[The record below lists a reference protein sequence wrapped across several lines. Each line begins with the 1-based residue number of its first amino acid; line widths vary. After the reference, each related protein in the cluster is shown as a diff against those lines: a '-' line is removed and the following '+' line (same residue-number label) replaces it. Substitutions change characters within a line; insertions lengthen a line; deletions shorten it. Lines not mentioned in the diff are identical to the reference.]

1 LGEFGIG
8 QPVTRFEDPRLLRG
22 EGRFVHDVSLPG
34 QLYAVL
40 VRSPHAHARIAGIDT
55 TAAATAPG
63 VAAVFTGDD
72 YAREGFG
79 GPSPTLKRS
88 RPDGSPMFWRAQ
100 SPLARDRVRTIG
112 DPVAMVIAETLAQAK
127 DAAELVEV
135 EYEALPAVT
144 STAEAAKAGA
154 ARVWDECP
162 DNVSNVFEL
171 GNRAATDAAFAAAKY
186 VVKRRY
192 VITRVHAQYME
203 TRGAVA
209 SWEPAEDKYT
219 LYADVQYP
227 HRMRALLAGAV
238 FHIPEPKLHII
249 AGDIGGAF
257 GAKGPQYPEH
267 RLVLWAAKKLRRP
280 VKWVCERSEA
290 LLADE
295 HARDNVS
302 EIELALDANNK
313 FLALRVSTLA
323 GLGAYVSSDRNLLS
337 TFQSVSA
344 VVGVYAIPAAHVRIT
359 GVMTNTNPTAPYRG
373 AGRPEAIYL
382 IERIIDEA
390 ARELKLDRIE
400 LRKQNLIPSAA
411 MPWKTPLAFTYDC
424 GEFGEGMDKALELAD
439 YAGFAKRKGE
449 SKERGKLR
457 GIGIINAI
465 ERASSPGLEYAEIR
479 FHPSGS
485 ATLAMGSK
493 NQGQGHETSFRQI
506 VNERL
511 GLDPRDVAY
520 VDGDTE
526 KVAFGVGTMGS
537 RTMAIA
543 GTALV
548 IASDKIIAKGKRI
561 AAHLMEAAEPDV
573 VFDAGKFIVAGT
585 DRSVTLKEVA
595 KAAYEPDKLPKGLEP
610 GLVESGTFSP
620 ENHTFPNGCH
630 VCEVD
635 IDPDTGVVDVVR
647 YTVVDDVGTVINP
660 LTLKGQIHGG
670 VVQGLSQ
677 VLFERVEYDP
687 ESGQLLT
694 GSFMDYCM
702 PRADDVCSMEVGSNP
717 VPTKLNPLGVKGAGE
732 AGTVGALPAVM
743 NAIMDALAPLGVKE
757 FDMPATGDRV
767 WRLIRQAQSA

>member
-1 LGEFGIG
+1 MGEFGIG
-8 QPVTRFEDPRLLRG
+8 QAVARFEDPRLLRG

-34 QLYAVL
+34 QLHAVI
-40 VRSPHAHARIAGIDT
+40 VRSPHAHARIVGIDT
-55 TAAATAPG
+55 QAAAAAPG
-63 VAAVFTGDD
+63 VAAVFTGEDF
-72 YAREGFG
+72 AREGFG

-100 SPLARDRVRTIG
+100 PALARDRVRYVG
-112 DPVAMVIAETLAQAK
+112 DPVAIVFAETLAQAK
-127 DAAELVEV
+127 DAAERVEV

-144 STAEAAKAGA
+144 STAEAAKPGA
-154 ARVWDECP
+154 AAVWDECP
-162 DNVSNVFEL
+162 DNISNVFEL
-171 GNRAATDAAFAAAKY
+171 GNRAATDAAFAAAART
-186 VVKRRY
+186 VKRRY

-209 SWEPAEDKYT
+209 IWEPAEDKYT

-227 HRMRALLAGAV
+227 HRMRQLLAGTV
-238 FHIPEPKLHII
+238 FRIPENRLHII

-302 EIELALDANNK
+302 EVELALDAGGK
-313 FLALRVSTLA
+313 VLALRVNTLA

-344 VVGVYAIPAAHVRIT
+344 VVGVYTIPAAHVRIT

-382 IERIIDEA
+382 IERIIDDA
-390 ARELKLDRIE
+390 ARELGLDRLD
-400 LRKQNLIPSAA
+400 LRRKNLIPPAA

-424 GEFGEGMDKALELAD
+424 GDFAKGMDKALELAD
-439 YAGFAKRKGE
+439 YAGFAKRKEE
-449 SKERGKLR
+449 SKQRGKLR

-506 VNERL
+506 VNDRL
-511 GLDPRDVAY
+511 GLDPKDIAY

-537 RTMAIA
+537 RSMAIA

-548 IASDKIIAKGKRI
+548 IAADKIIAKGKRI
-561 AAHLMEAAEPDV
+561 AAHLMEAAAPDV
-573 VFDAGKFIVAGT
+573 EFDAGKFKVAGT
-585 DRSVTLKEVA
+585 DRSVTLKDVA
-595 KAAYEPDKLPKGLEP
+595 KAAYDPAKLPKGVEP
-610 GLVESGTFSP
+610 GLYESGTFSP

-630 VCEVD
+630 VCEVE

-647 YTVVDDVGTVINP
+647 YTVVDDVGTVVNP

-677 VLFERVEYDP
+677 VLFERIEYDS

-702 PRADDVCSMEVGSNP
+702 PRADDVCAMEVGSNP

-757 FDMPATGDRV
+757 FDMPATADRV
-767 WRLIRQAQSA
+767 WRVIRKVRGG

>member
-1 LGEFGIG
+1 
-8 QPVTRFEDPRLLRG
+8 
-22 EGRFVHDVSLPG
+22 
-34 QLYAVL
+34 
-40 VRSPHAHARIAGIDT
+40 
-55 TAAATAPG
+55 
-63 VAAVFTGDD
+63 
-72 YAREGFG
+72 
-79 GPSPTLKRS
+79 
-88 RPDGSPMFWRAQ
+88 M
-100 SPLARDRVRTIG
+100 
-112 DPVAMVIAETLAQAK
+112 
-127 DAAELVEV
+127 
-135 EYEALPAVT
+135 T
-144 STAEAAKAGA
+144 STAEAARPDAP
-154 ARVWDECP
+154 RVWDECP

-171 GNRAATDAAFAAAKY
+171 GNRAATDSAFASAKH
-186 VVKRRY
+186 VLKRRY
-192 VITRVHAQYME
+192 LITRVHAQYME
-203 TRGAVA
+203 ARGAVA

-227 HRMRALLAGAV
+227 HRMRALLAGSV
-238 FHIPEPKLHII
+238 FRIPEHKLHII

-267 RLVLWAAKKLRRP
+267 RLLLWAAKKLRRP

-302 EIELALDANNK
+302 EVELALDANGK
-313 FLALRVSTLA
+313 FLALRVNTLA
-323 GLGAYVSSDRNLLS
+323 ALGAYVSSDRNLLS

-344 VVGVYAIPAAHVRIT
+344 VVGVYAIPAAHVTIT
-359 GVMTNTNPTAPYRG
+359 GVMSNTNPTAPYRG

-390 ARELKLDRIE
+390 ARELGLDRIE
-400 LRKQNLIPSAA
+400 LRRKNLISPAS

-424 GEFGEGMDKALELAD
+424 GEFAKGMDMALELSD
-439 YAGFAKRKGE
+439 YAGFAKRKEE
-449 SKERGKLR
+449 SKRRGKLR

-511 GLDPRDVAY
+511 GLDPKDVAY

-526 KVAFGVGTMGS
+526 KVAYGVGTMGS
-537 RTMAIA
+537 RSMAIA
-543 GTALV
+543 GTALY
-548 IASDKIIAKGKRI
+548 IAADKIIAKGKKI
-561 AAHLMEAAEPDV
+561 AAHLMEAAELDV
-573 VFDAGKFIVAGT
+573 EFEAGKFKVGGT
-585 DRSVTLKEVA
+585 DRSVTIKEVA

-610 GLVESGTFSP
+610 GLYESGTFSP

-630 VCEVD
+630 VCEVE

-670 VVQGLSQ
+670 VAQGLSQ
-677 VLFERVEYDP
+677 VLFERIEYDP

-757 FDMPATGDRV
+757 FDMPATSDRV
-767 WRLIRQAQSA
+767 WRLIRQAQRA

>member
-1 LGEFGIG
+1 VGEFGIG
-8 QPVTRFEDPRLLRG
+8 QAVTRFEDPRFLRG
-22 EGRFVHDVSLPG
+22 EGRFVHDVNLPG
-34 QLYAVL
+34 QLHAVL
-40 VRSPHAHARIAGIDT
+40 LRSPHAHARIVSIDAK
-55 TAAATAPG
+55 AAAAAPG
-63 VAAVFTGDD
+63 VAAVFTGEDF
-72 YAREGFG
+72 AREGFG

-88 RPDGSPMFWRAQ
+88 RPDGSPMFWRAH
-100 SPLARDRVRTIG
+100 PVLARDRVRTVG
-112 DPVAMVIAETLAQAK
+112 DPVAIVIAGTLAQAK
-127 DAAELVEV
+127 DAAERVEV

-144 STAEAAKAGA
+144 STAEAARPEAP
-154 ARVWDECP
+154 RVWDECP
-162 DNVSNVFEL
+162 DNISNVFEL
-171 GNRAATDAAFAAAKY
+171 GNRAATDAAFAAAART
-186 VVKRRY
+186 VKRRY

-219 LYADVQYP
+219 LHTDVQYP
-227 HRMRALLAGAV
+227 HRMRTLLAGTV
-238 FHIPEPKLHII
+238 FRIPENKLHII

-267 RLVLWAAKKLRRP
+267 RLLLWAAKKLRRP

-302 EIELALDANNK
+302 EIELALDSNGK
-313 FLALRVSTLA
+313 FLALRVNTLA

-359 GVMTNTNPTAPYRG
+359 GVMSNTNSTAPYRG

-382 IERIIDEA
+382 IERIIDDA
-390 ARELKLDRIE
+390 ARELGLDRIE
-400 LRKQNLIPSAA
+400 LRRKNLIPSSA

-424 GEFGEGMDKALELAD
+424 GDFASGMDKALELAD
-439 YAGFAKRKGE
+439 WAGYAKRREE
-449 SKERGKLR
+449 SKQRGRLR

-479 FHPSGS
+479 FHPGGS

-511 GLDPRDVAY
+511 GLDPGDVSY

-526 KVAFGVGTMGS
+526 KVAYGVGTMGS
-537 RTMAIA
+537 RSMAIA

-548 IASDKIIAKGKRI
+548 IASDKIIAKGKKI

-573 VFDAGKFIVAGT
+573 EFDAGEFKVAGT
-585 DRSVTLKEVA
+585 DRSVTIKEVA

-610 GLVESGTFSP
+610 GLYESGTFSP

-630 VCEVD
+630 LCEVE
-635 IDPDTGVVDVVR
+635 IDPDTGVVAVVR

-677 VLFERVEYDP
+677 VLFERIEYDP

-702 PRADDVCSMEVGSNP
+702 PRADDVCAMEVGSNP

-743 NAIMDALAPLGVKE
+743 NAVMDALAPLGVRE
-757 FDMPATGDRV
+757 FDMPATSDRV
-767 WRLIRQAQSA
+767 WRAIRKAQSA

>member
-1 LGEFGIG
+1 VGEFGIG
-8 QPVTRFEDPRLLRG
+8 QAVARFEDPRLLRG

-34 QLYAVL
+34 QLHAVI
-40 VRSPHAHARIAGIDT
+40 VRSPHAHARIVGIDT
-55 TAAATAPG
+55 QAAAAAPG
-63 VAAVFTGDD
+63 VAAVFTGEDF
-72 YAREGFG
+72 AREGFG

-100 SPLARDRVRTIG
+100 PALARDRVRYVG
-112 DPVAMVIAETLAQAK
+112 DPVAIVFAETLAQAK
-127 DAAELVEV
+127 DAAERVEV

-144 STAEAAKAGA
+144 STAEAAKPGA
-154 ARVWDECP
+154 AAVWDECP
-162 DNVSNVFEL
+162 DNISNVFEL
-171 GNRAATDAAFAAAKY
+171 GNRAATDAAFAAAART
-186 VVKRRY
+186 VKRRY

-209 SWEPAEDKYT
+209 IWEPAEDKYT

-227 HRMRALLAGAV
+227 HRMRQLLAGTV
-238 FHIPEPKLHII
+238 FRIPENRLHII

-302 EIELALDANNK
+302 EVELALDAGGK
-313 FLALRVSTLA
+313 VLALRVNTLA

-344 VVGVYAIPAAHVRIT
+344 VVGVYTIPAAHVRIT

-382 IERIIDEA
+382 IERIIDDA
-390 ARELKLDRIE
+390 ARELGLDRLD
-400 LRKQNLIPSAA
+400 LRRKNLIPPAA

-424 GEFGEGMDKALELAD
+424 GDFAKGMDKALELAD
-439 YAGFAKRKGE
+439 YAGFAKRKEE
-449 SKERGKLR
+449 SKQRGKLR

-506 VNERL
+506 VNDRL
-511 GLDPRDVAY
+511 GLDPKDIAY

-537 RTMAIA
+537 RSMAIA

-548 IASDKIIAKGKRI
+548 IAADKIIAKGKRI
-561 AAHLMEAAEPDV
+561 AAHLMEAAAPDV
-573 VFDAGKFIVAGT
+573 EFDAGKFKVAGT
-585 DRSVTLKEVA
+585 DRSVTLKDVA
-595 KAAYEPDKLPKGLEP
+595 KAAYDPAKLPKGVEP
-610 GLVESGTFSP
+610 GLYESGTFSP

-630 VCEVD
+630 VCEVE

-647 YTVVDDVGTVINP
+647 YTVVDDVGTVVNP

-677 VLFERVEYDP
+677 VLFERIEYDS

-702 PRADDVCSMEVGSNP
+702 PRADDVCAMEVGSNP

-757 FDMPATGDRV
+757 FDMPATADRV
-767 WRLIRQAQSA
+767 WRVIRKVRGG

>member
-1 LGEFGIG
+1 MGEFGIG
-8 QPVTRFEDPRLLRG
+8 QAVARFEDPRLLRG
-22 EGRFVHDVSLPG
+22 EGRFVHDVNLAG
-34 QLYAVL
+34 QLHAVL
-40 VRSPHAHARIAGIDT
+40 LRSPHAHARIVKIDT
-55 TAAATAPG
+55 KAAAAAPG
-63 VAAVFTGDD
+63 VAAVLTGED

-79 GPSPTLKRS
+79 GPSPTLKRT

-100 SPLARDRVRTIG
+100 PALAVGRVRYVG
-112 DPVAMVIAETLAQAK
+112 DPVAIVIAETLGQAK
-127 DAAELVEV
+127 DAAELVEID
-135 EYEALPAVT
+135 YEALPAVT
-144 STAEAAKAGA
+144 STADAAKPGA
-154 ARVWDECP
+154 AAVWDECP
-162 DNVSNVFEL
+162 DNISNVFEL
-171 GNRAATDAAFAAAKY
+171 GNRAATDAAFASAKH

-203 TRGAVA
+203 VRGAVA

-219 LYADVQYP
+219 LHTDVQYP
-227 HRMRALLAGAV
+227 HRMRQLLAGAV
-238 FHIPEPKLHII
+238 FRIPENRIHII

-267 RLVLWAAKKLRRP
+267 RLLLWAAKKLRRP

-290 LLADE
+290 ILADE

-302 EIELALDANNK
+302 EVELALDADHK
-313 FLALRVSTLA
+313 LTGLRVNTLA
-323 GLGAYVSSDRNLLS
+323 ALGAYVSSDRNLLA

-344 VVGVYAIPAAHVRIT
+344 VVGVYTIPAAHVKIT
-359 GVMTNTNPTAPYRG
+359 GVMTNTNSTAPYRG

-382 IERIIDEA
+382 IERLIDET
-390 ARELKLDRIE
+390 ARELNLDRIE
-400 LRKQNLIPSAA
+400 LRRKNLIPPTA
-411 MPWKTPLAFTYDC
+411 MPWKTPLMFTYDC
-424 GEFGEGMDKALELAD
+424 GEFAKGMDKALELAD
-439 YAGFAKRKGE
+439 YANFAKRKEE
-449 SKERGKLR
+449 SKQRGKLR

-506 VNERL
+506 VNDRL
-511 GLDPRDVAY
+511 GLDPKDVAY

-561 AAHLMEAAEPDV
+561 AAHLLEAAEPDIE
-573 VFDAGKFIVAGT
+573 FDSGKFKVAGT
-585 DRSVTLKEVA
+585 DRVVTLKEVA
-595 KAAYEPDKLPKGLEP
+595 KAAYEPEKLPKGLEP
-610 GLVESGTFSP
+610 GLTESGMFSP

-630 VCEVD
+630 VCEVE
-635 IDPDTGVVDVVR
+635 IDPDTGVVGVVR
-647 YTVVDDVGTVINP
+647 YAVVDDVGVVVNP

-757 FDMPATGDRV
+757 LDMPATGDRV
-767 WRLIRQAQSA
+767 WRAIREARGA

>member
-1 LGEFGIG
+1 
-8 QPVTRFEDPRLLRG
+8 
-22 EGRFVHDVSLPG
+22 
-34 QLYAVL
+34 
-40 VRSPHAHARIAGIDT
+40 VRY
-55 TAAATAPG
+55 
-63 VAAVFTGDD
+63 V
-72 YAREGFG
+72 
-79 GPSPTLKRS
+79 
-88 RPDGSPMFWRAQ
+88 
-100 SPLARDRVRTIG
+100 G
-112 DPVAMVIAETLAQAK
+112 DPVAIVIAGTLAQAK

-135 EYEALPAVT
+135 EYESLPAVT
-144 STAEAAKAGA
+144 SITEAAKPGA
-154 ARVWDECP
+154 AAVWEECP
-162 DNVSNVFEL
+162 DNISNVFEL
-171 GNRAATDAAFAAAKY
+171 GNRAAADAAFAAAART
-186 VVKRRY
+186 VKRRY

-203 TRGAVA
+203 ARGAVA
-209 SWEPAEDKYT
+209 SWAPAEDKYT
-219 LYADVQYP
+219 LHTDVQYP
-227 HRMRALLAGAV
+227 HRMRQMLAGAV
-238 FHIPEPKLHII
+238 FRIPEHKLHII

-267 RLVLWAAKKLRRP
+267 RLLLWAAKKLRRP

-302 EIELALDANNK
+302 EVELALDVSGK
-313 FLALRVSTLA
+313 FLALRVNTLA
-323 GLGAYVSSDRNLLS
+323 GLGAYVQSDRNLIA

-344 VVGVYAIPAAHVRIT
+344 VVGVYAIPAAHVHIT
-359 GVMTNTNPTAPYRG
+359 GVMTNTNSTAPYRG
-373 AGRPEAIYL
+373 AGRPEATYL
-382 IERIIDEA
+382 IERIIDDA
-390 ARELKLDRIE
+390 ARELRLDRVE
-400 LRKQNLIPSAA
+400 LRRKNLIPPSS

-424 GEFGEGMDKALELAD
+424 GEFAKGMDKALELAD
-439 YAGFAKRKGE
+439 YANFAKRKEE
-449 SKERGKLR
+449 SKARGKLR
-457 GIGIINAI
+457 GIGVINAI

-511 GLDPRDVAY
+511 GLDPREVAY

-537 RTMAIA
+537 RTMVIA

-573 VFDAGKFIVAGT
+573 EFLGGKFKVAGT

-595 KAAYEPDKLPKGLEP
+595 KAAYDPTKLPKGLEP
-610 GLVESGTFSP
+610 GLNESGTFSP

-630 VCEVD
+630 VCEVE
-635 IDPDTGVVDVVR
+635 IDPGTGVVEVVR
-647 YTVVDDVGTVINP
+647 YAVVDDVGTVINP

-677 VLFERVEYDP
+677 VLFERIEYDP

-702 PRADDVCSMEVGSNP
+702 PRADDVCAMEVGSNP

-732 AGTVGALPAVM
+732 AGTVGALPAAM
-743 NAIMDALAPLGVKE
+743 NAIMDALAEAGVKE

-767 WRLIRQAQSA
+767 WRAVQAAKRA